1 MNENSNY
8 TDHFFA
14 GLVKNEEDFSVM
26 LAAGAPDSIT
36 NKWWLR
42 SFSIGTAWG
51 FDGVML
57 PGPRAG

>member
-14 GLVKNEEDFSVM
+14 GLVKNEEEFSVM
-26 LAAGAPDSIT
+26 KAAGAPDSIT
-36 NKWWLR
+36 HTWWLR
-42 SFSIGTAWG
+42 SFSIGTASG
-51 FDGVML
+51 FGGML